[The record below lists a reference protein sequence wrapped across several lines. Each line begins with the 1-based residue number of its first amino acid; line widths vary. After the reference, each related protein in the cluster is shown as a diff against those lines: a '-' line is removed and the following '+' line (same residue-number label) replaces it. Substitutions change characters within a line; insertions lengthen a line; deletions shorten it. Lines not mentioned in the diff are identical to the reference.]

1 MGRMLSRGALH
12 RMYNTISIA
21 LFSNDKLFGQF
32 GVNKNH
38 GARPTFIVIIFY
50 CGTFPSHLFWNSS
63 FDQNDSCNVQS
74 MIKK

>member
-21 LFSNDKLFGQF
+21 LFSNDRLFGQF

-38 GARPTFIVIIFY
+38 GARPTFIAIIFY
-50 CGTFPSHLFWNSS
+50 CGRFPSQFEVVLSINNKITAVIFNR
-63 FDQNDSCNVQS
+63 
-74 MIKK
+74 